1 MSIEFKIEQQKLSQL
16 RVIVWNSYIR
26 KLLIG
31 ILEIRPTILIPPGFF
46 RNDAPAYSRRSY
58 RQGMNH

>member
-31 ILEIRPTILIPPGFF
+31 ILEIRPTILIPPIFSEMTL
-46 RNDAPAYSRRSY
+46 PHILEEVIVYV
-58 RQGMNH
+58 

>member
-31 ILEIRPTILIPPGFF
+31 ILEIRPTILIPLVSEMTLP
-46 RNDAPAYSRRSY
+46 
-58 RQGMNH
+58 HILEEVIVKV